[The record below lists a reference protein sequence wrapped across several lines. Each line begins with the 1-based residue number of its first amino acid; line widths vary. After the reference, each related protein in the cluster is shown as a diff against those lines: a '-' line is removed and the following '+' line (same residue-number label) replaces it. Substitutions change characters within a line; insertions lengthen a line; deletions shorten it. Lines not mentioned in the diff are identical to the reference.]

1 MYVSLTLSLLS
12 PYFLTKFQ
20 GKKKKKKK
28 TQIRMRG
35 FQLNRDK
42 KSIRG
47 HTTTIRRECL
57 SKLLLH
63 ATKSARGSQGGT

>member
-1 MYVSLTLSLLS
+1 MSVSHSHYS
-12 PYFLTKFQ
+12 HHISQQNFKE
-20 GKKKKKKK
+20 KKKKK
-28 TQIRMRG
+28 TQIPMRG

-63 ATKSARGSQGGT
+63 ATGSARGSQGGT

>member
-12 PYFLTKFQ
+12 PYFPTKLQ
-20 GKKKKKKK
+20 GKKKKK
-28 TQIRMRG
+28 TQTPMRG

-57 SKLLLH
+57 SKLLQH

>member
-1 MYVSLTLSLLS
+1 
-12 PYFLTKFQ
+12 
-20 GKKKKKKK
+20 
-28 TQIRMRG
+28 MRG

-47 HTTTIRRECL
+47 HTTTIGRECL

-63 ATKSARGSQGGT
+63 ATGSARGSQGGT